1 MSDSA
6 NNDVVNYSV
15 TNGVAHIE
23 VNRPQAANVFDL
35 PTSQAF
41 GAAVAAAA
49 ADEAV
54 RAVLVSGAGKR
65 FCAGGDVA
73 SFVAA
78 GEDRVARAAF
88 LQELADDLDSH
99 FQALAALEKPVV
111 AAVQGAAAGAGL
123 GLALS
128 ADLVIAEAPTKFVF
142 AYPGIGLTPDCGVSW
157 LLPRAVGQQRA
168 LQFALLGR
176 PLSAAEAAEWGIVAE
191 VVESDALGRARAVAE
206 QLAAGPARAF
216 GQVRRL
222 IRAAATTTRAEAGA
236 EEARTIARSVQTDE
250 ATELIGKFLNKG

>member
-1 MSDSA
+1 MTELI
-6 NNDVVNYSV
+6 NYTVS
-15 TNGVAHIE
+15 NGVAHLE
-23 VNRPQAANVFDL
+23 VNRPEVANVFDL

-49 ADEAV
+49 ADENV
-54 RAVLVSGAGKR
+54 RAVLISGAGKR

-78 GEDRVARAAF
+78 GEDRGARAAF
-88 LQELADDLDSH
+88 LQELADDLDGA
-99 FQALAALEKPVV
+99 FQALTALEKPVV
-111 AAVQGAAAGAGL
+111 AAVQGAVAGAGL

-128 ADLVIAEAPTKFVF
+128 ADLVVAEAATKFVF

-176 PLSAAEAAEWGIVAE
+176 PLVAAEAAEWGMVAE
-191 VVESDALGRARAVAE
+191 VVESDALGRARAIAE
-206 QLAAGPARAF
+206 QLAAGPAVAF

-222 IRAAATTTRAEAGA
+222 IRASATSTRAEAGA
-236 EEARTIARSVQTDE
+236 EESRTIAASVQTDE
-250 ATELIGKFLNKG
+250 ATALIAKFLSKG